1 MPTRKTK
8 LFPEDQAKVDQFLKE
23 GYNDV
28 ERKPFRPLML
38 LLGLMIVLGILSGI
52 SILIAYL
59 NDAV

>member
-1 MPTRKTK
+1 MQTKTK
-8 LFPEDQAKVDQFLKE
+8 LSPEDQEKVDKFIST